1 MNNGMNIH
9 IRNTTCHHS
18 HDHGHSRVHH
28 HSHDHGHHHHHVD
41 KDLPTYKLWFSIL
54 LNLAITLAQF
64 IGGLVSNSL
73 ALLSDAAHNL
83 NDTLSL
89 GIALYARKIGQKKA
103 DSTNTFGYKRAE
115 IIGAFINLITLII
128 IALVLVK
135 EGIER
140 LLQPVS
146 IDGSIMLWVAI
157 IGLAGNVLTAI
168 LLHGERK
175 ENLNMKSAY
184 LHILSDAFSSVGVLL
199 GGWLILYYQWYWV
212 DSVLTVAI
220 GIYILFHSYH
230 MLRESVDILMESTPR
245 HILLPELEENLKK
258 IKLVEDIHHVHIWKL
273 DESQTLLECHVRIE
287 EHNMHHI
294 ERIKKAIKDFLQAS
308 YNIHHSTL
316 EFEWLP
322 CSDEHSNCH

>member
-1 MNNGMNIH
+1 MYHQG
-9 IRNTTCHHS
+9 
-18 HDHGHSRVHH
+18 HDHGHRGHD
-28 HSHDHGHHHHHVD
+28 HDHGHHHHAID
-41 KDLPTYKLWFSIL
+41 KDLPTYKLWISIL
-54 LNLAITLAQF
+54 LNLVITLAQF

-103 DSTNTFGYKRAE
+103 DSANTFGYKRAE

-128 IALVLVK
+128 IALVLIK

-140 LLQPVS
+140 FMDPVS
-146 IDGSIMLWVAI
+146 IDGSIMLWVAV
-157 IGLAGNVLTAI
+157 IGLLGNVVTAI
-168 LLHGERK
+168 LLHSQRK

-184 LHILSDAFSSVGVLL
+184 LHILSDAFSSVGVIL
-199 GGWLILYYQWYWV
+199 GGWLILYYQWYWI
-212 DSVLTVAI
+212 DSVLTIAI

-230 MLRESVDILMESTPR
+230 MLRESIDILMEATPG
-245 HILLPELEENLKK
+245 HISLPELENGLKK
-258 IKLVEDIHHVHIWKL
+258 IDLVEDIHHLHIWNL
-273 DESQTLLECHVRIE
+273 NESQTLLECHVRIDE
-287 EHNMHHI
+287 SNMHCI
-294 ERIKKAIKDFLQAS
+294 ERIKKAIKDFLSAS

-322 CSDEHSNCH
+322 CADKHSDCR